1 MADLFSVTAPLMI
14 RCPDGEKRVM
24 AEVFRHPKGLLYF
37 DLFWDQLPRGSGI
50 HVVTGEVRG
59 DGPWKAGD
67 CVVTLLG
74 CQGSEPGLA
83 SEYAEWRWYLEQQA
97 AAYPSPGEL
106 QEIARGYG
114 ALTC

>member
-50 HVVTGEVRG
+50 
-59 DGPWKAGD
+59 
-67 CVVTLLG
+67 LLG
-74 CQGSEPGLA
+74 CQGSEPELA
-83 SEYAEWRWYLEQQA
+83 SGYAEWCLYLEQQA
-97 AAYPSPGEL
+97 TAYPSPGAL
-106 QEIARGYG
+106 REIARGYG
-114 ALTC
+114 ALTS